1 MMRTKLVQTKINVD
15 KALTEMNIEKQL
27 SNSSIS
33 NYLKT
38 LQSYPQLNHEQLVEL
53 FKSYEKGGN
62 ESKIARKKLAE
73 SNLRLV
79 VYVAKKHKGHNIPI
93 EDLIQE
99 GNLGLLKAIERFDW
113 SKGFRFSTYAM
124 WWIKQ
129 AISQYVLKRKK
140 IIRLPAYVA
149 SAQKKMIEAV
159 DSFREST
166 GHEPTIEE
174 LSSMVDVSES
184 VVKATM
190 QSGRNVISLQ
200 QSIDDSRE
208 NSSTLE
214 DRLEDTNID
223 NNPFDCL
230 AKKEMIGIVRNVMC
244 RLTAKEAAILRL
256 RFGLFDD
263 VESEKYVVDEEV
275 AQQISMGQGIQ
286 K

>member
-1 MMRTKLVQTKINVD
+1 
-15 KALTEMNIEKQL
+15 MNIEKQL

-38 LQSYPQLNHEQLVEL
+38 LQLYPQLNHEQLVEL
-53 FKSYEKGGN
+53 FKTYEKGGS
-62 ESKIARKKLAE
+62 EAKTARKKLTE

-113 SKGFRFSTYAM
+113 TKGFRFSTYAM

-129 AISQYVLKRKK
+129 AISQFVLKRKK

-149 SAQKKMIEAV
+149 SAQKKMIEAA
-159 DSFREST
+159 DNFRESM

-174 LSSMVDVSES
+174 ISSMTDMSES

-190 QSGRNVISLQ
+190 QSGRNVISLN
-200 QSIDDSRE
+200 QSIDDSNE
-208 NSSTLE
+208 NSATLE

-223 NNPFDCL
+223 NNPFDRL
-230 AKKEMIGIVRNVMC
+230 AKKEMIGIVRRVMC
-244 RLTAKEAAILRL
+244 RLTTKEAAILRL

-263 VESEKYVVDEEV
+263 IENEKYSVSSEE
-275 AQQISMGQGIQ
+275 AEQISKGIGLQ
-286 K
+286 